1 MFDNREKI
9 KNEMFYSILLLVV
22 TEVFNY
28 FVLKVPF
35 KYLLVIGILGIVV
48 LELWI
53 IRTFKLYSQKKV
65 SKYSDVVMKI
75 SLKRRSFQY
84 FVLPFLFY
92 VSLLFFLYFNRNAI
106 LGHLVLIISIVFIL
120 VACVNMKN
128 SLQRHYSIALAT
140 RTIYDFI
147 CITALYLLLN
157 SYLRIGFS
165 LEEFILLS
173 FFSSFLLL
181 LSILR
186 LHDRLGPI
194 EALVAI
200 VSSLLVC
207 GSMYVVWNSNVFVIP
222 CVGALT
228 FYLIA
233 SFWNLRFAGRTKL
246 SDYLYP
252 VVYVSLALVIILF
265 V

>member
-1 MFDNREKI
+1 MINSKKKA
-9 KNEMFYSILLLVV
+9 KNEIFLGILLFLV

-28 FVLKVPF
+28 FVLRTSF
-35 KYLLVIGILGIVV
+35 KYLILIGILGVVV
-48 LELWI
+48 LEFWI
-53 IRTFKLYSQKKV
+53 VRIFRLYSQKKV

-75 SLKRRSFQY
+75 SLKRRFFQY

-92 VSLLFFLYFNRNAI
+92 VSLLFFLYFNRNEI
-106 LGHLVLIISIVFIL
+106 LGHLVLIISVGFLL
-120 VACVNMKN
+120 VACINMKN

-165 LEEFILLS
+165 LGEFLLLS
-173 FFSSFLLL
+173 FVTSFLFLI
-181 LSILR
+181 SILR
-186 LHDRLGPI
+186 IHNRLGLV

-200 VSSLLVC
+200 VSSFLVC
-207 GSMYVVWNSNVFVIP
+207 SSMYVAWDSNVFVIP
-222 CVGALT
+222 AVGALA

-246 SDYLYP
+246 ADYLYP
-252 VVYVSLALVIILF
+252 LVYVLLALVVILF